1 MVFLLDLK
9 TGEIFIQTSSVKTKI
24 KVICFLISFILH
36 AGFFYW
42 LLHVRHTIDTD
53 PFGWEV
59 TNVFLSPRIERVN
72 FPKKLVQEVFEP
84 AVNDSQV
91 DSKENKQETL
101 PLRGDPPEKESPLS
115 DSISYNFRLKLPE
128 DYLTKL
134 PEDYEFD
141 LTIKE
146 QILFPEYDYDQ
157 KNRTDISLDLNK
169 YLYSGSGWRG
179 GKTGGEGTA
188 AVRHRWARPLSGKDH
203 DISLWANEVVEK
215 IQTNWN
221 IQQEEIGTMDNPV
234 EVSVIMKKNG
244 KILSIGVVSSSND
257 ENLDRSA
264 INAIRM
270 SLPLPELPEV
280 FQEETLEILLVF
292 AINE

>member
-1 MVFLLDLK
+1 MVKEALGPD
-9 TGEIFIQTSSVKTKI
+9 
-24 KVICFLISFILH
+24 
-36 AGFFYW
+36 
-42 LLHVRHTIDTD
+42 
-53 PFGWEV
+53 
-59 TNVFLSPRIERVN
+59 
-72 FPKKLVQEVFEP
+72 
-84 AVNDSQV
+84 VNDSQA
-91 DSKENKQETL
+91 DSRENKPETF
-101 PLRGDPPEKESPLS
+101 PLGGGPPDTFLNEAALLSEKEFPLS
-115 DSISYNFRLKLPE
+115 DSISYSFRLKLPE

-134 PEDYEFD
+134 TDNYEFD

-157 KNRTDISLDLNK
+157 KSRTNLSLDLNK
-169 YLYSGSGWRG
+169 YLYSGPGWRG

-188 AVRHRWARPLSGKDH
+188 AVRLRGAKPFSGKDH

-221 IQQEEIGTMDNPV
+221 IQQEEIGTMNNPV
-234 EVSVIMKKNG
+234 KVSVIVKKNG

-264 INAIRM
+264 LNAIRL
-270 SLPLPELPEV
+270 SLPLPEFPEV
-280 FQEETLEILLVF
+280 FPEEILEILLVF